1 MYMNDIAKLFGTDSI
16 GAAYEISVWIG
27 FAVFC
32 IAAFTDFL
40 DGQIARKYNL
50 VTTFGKFADP
60 LADKMLTIT
69 ALIIV
74 SEIWS
79 VSLAAVILIICREL
93 AVDGLR
99 LTVAKQ
105 DVVVPANIWGKTK
118 TAVTMVGI
126 TALLLIYALMNSFDN
141 FAMSYHSGVVTANWL
156 IWFCVVLTW
165 VSGYTYFKTLW
176 KYIDMK

>member
-1 MYMNDIAKLFGTDSI
+1 MYMNDITILFGFYDTGNS
-16 GAAYEISVWIG
+16 YTISLWLG

-40 DGQIARKYNL
+40 DGQIARKHNL

-69 ALIIV
+69 ALIVV
-74 SEIWS
+74 SQIWNVHLS
-79 VSLAAVILIICREL
+79 AVILIICREL

-99 LTVAKQ
+99 LAVAGQ
-105 DVVVPANIWGKTK
+105 DIVVPANIWGKTK
-118 TAVTMVGI
+118 TAVTMVAI
-126 TALLLIYALMNSFDN
+126 VALLLIAALRSSIDNFVISFD
-141 FAMSYHSGVVTANWL
+141 SGVIAANCL

-165 VSGYTYFKTLW
+165 VSGFTYFKTLW

>member
-1 MYMNDIAKLFGTDSI
+1 MYIEDIMKLFGTDDAGGLYTTSL
-16 GAAYEISVWIG
+16 WLG

-32 IAAFTDFL
+32 VAAFTDFL
-40 DGQIARKYNL
+40 DGQIARKHNL

-79 VSLAAVILIICREL
+79 VNLAAVILIICREL

-99 LTVAKQ
+99 LTVANK
-105 DVVVPANIWGKTK
+105 DIVVPANIWGKTK
-118 TAVTMVGI
+118 TAVTMVAI
-126 TALLLIYALMNSFDN
+126 VVLLLIAALRNSVDNFVISFDT
-141 FAMSYHSGVVTANWL
+141 GVIAANCL
-156 IWFCVVLTW
+156 IWFCVLLTW
-165 VSGYTYFKTLW
+165 VSGYSYFKVLW
-176 KYIDMK
+176 KHIDMK